1 MYTEERA
8 ITPTAVST
16 YWANM
21 PTDDPFSINGF
32 AGTFAFSDHSRIPE
46 PHVEFLLEYFRKQL
60 GETRKGHIKV
70 IPLEDINEVMNEVWD
85 GPGSV
90 IKLVNLTYKL
100 RAQRLSETPDDVK
113 NVLKGYDTPTYESNL
128 GAASVDKIEK

>member
-21 PTDDPFSINGF
+21 PTDDPFSVNGF

-90 IKLVNLTYKL
+90 IKLVNLTYEL

>member
-113 NVLKGYDTPTYESNL
+113 NVLKGYDTPTYESDR
-128 GAASVDKIEK
+128 GKSAVD

>member
-8 ITPTAVST
+8 VTPTAVST

-113 NVLKGYDTPTYESNL
+113 NVLKGYDTPTYESDI
-128 GAASVDKIEK
+128 GKSAVD

>member
-113 NVLKGYDTPTYESNL
+113 NVLKGYDTPTYESDI
-128 GAASVDKIEK
+128 GKSAVD

>member
-21 PTDDPFSINGF
+21 PTDDPFSVNGF

>member
-8 ITPTAVST
+8 IIPTAVST

-32 AGTFAFSDHSRIPE
+32 AGTFAFSHHSRIPE

-60 GETRKGHIKV
+60 GETRRGHIKA

-90 IKLVNLTYKL
+90 IKLVNLTYQL

-113 NVLKGYDTPTYESNL
+113 NTLKGYEPPTYESDI
-128 GAASVDKIEK
+128 GKSAID